1 MDSSARQSLKR
12 KLAEEV
18 KDSLCKRLRP
28 TFTSIILKTLSLLS
42 SFDHALLN
50 KLIAVFVKLCKTTKH
65 QLHED
70 FMDILVKNG
79 AIQILVRLLHLP
91 DEVVEDCS
99 DRVIQTRLLQLK
111 KGCAFI
117 LGTLARKPVYQQLII
132 DAGAFLCLLR
142 LLKRHKTIPKSPSVA
157 GFLRRVVDA
166 ISKLAYKNN
175 NAKRLIRKEDGIPP
189 LIELLEFKVKKVQVA
204 ATMALGTLAFNNAH
218 NATKMVECNAL
229 PSLVLML
236 QSEDSVTQF
245 MAVQLIKI
253 MVDSSPDIGREVLLA
268 GALTPVICLLS
279 SSFSESQGLAA
290 LLLGHFLTT
299 DSVLKVH
306 IPQRGAIPP
315 LVHMLQSQNTNLRKA
330 SAFVL
335 VILAQDSHNQ
345 VNIAH
350 SGGIEPML
358 NLFHSDN
365 PTVQQYAARVLYCL
379 ADNEDI
385 VANIIKVGGF
395 QKLKDL
401 HFFDEPIREYVAITL
416 LRLERNMR
424 GRTLKYLI
432 YLMCSAEE
440 RVRRH
445 VVIALAHLCSP
456 PDHETVFI
464 HNQGLELLLNIL
476 QSQCAIQKREASM
489 ALSMLASRANFIS
502 SLIQTI
508 SPSPTSQMDLGE
520 EFVNNPKL
528 SDITFLVEGGAS
540 AAINFGKIFYA
551 HKDRLVSSSVFQTMF
566 EAEYWEK
573 ETKQAVI
580 PNIKWDVFQLMMR
593 FIYTGTVDVKLD
605 DAEDLLRASDQ
616 YLLEDLKLICERV
629 IAKSISPE
637 NVSLLLELSEDF
649 SANTLKHAC
658 ILYMLEK
665 FDRLHSKRWYYTML
679 HRIVPDIHTLF
690 STLLIMDQSN
700 EDASVAYLFQ

>member
-18 KDSLCKRLRP
+18 KDSLCKRVPP
-28 TFTSIILKTLSLLS
+28 TFTSIILKTLFLLN
-42 SFDHALLN
+42 SFDHVLLN
-50 KLIAVFVKLCKTTKH
+50 KLITILVKLCKTTKH
-65 QLHED
+65 EIHDD
-70 FMDILVKNG
+70 FIDILVNNG
-79 AIQILVRLLHLP
+79 AVQALVRILHLP
-91 DEVVEDCS
+91 EKVVEDYS
-99 DRVIQTRLLQLK
+99 DRLIQARLLQLK

-117 LGTLARKPVYQQLII
+117 LGTLAKKSVYQQLII
-132 DAGAFLCLLR
+132 DAGAFLYLLR
-142 LLKRHKTIPKSPSVA
+142 LLKSHKTIPKSPSVP

-175 NAKRLIRKEDGIPP
+175 KVKMLIRKEDGIAP

-204 ATMALGTLAFNNAH
+204 VTNALGTLAFDNAH
-218 NATKMVECNAL
+218 TVTKMVECNAL

-245 MAVQLIKI
+245 TTVQLIKI
-253 MVDSSPDIGREVLLA
+253 MVDTSPHIGREVLKA

-279 SSFSESQGLAA
+279 SSFSESQALAA
-290 LLLGHFLTT
+290 LLLGHFLGT
-299 DSVLKVH
+299 DSDLKVH
-306 IPQRGAIPP
+306 ISQRGAIPP

-345 VNIAH
+345 VSIAH

-358 NLFHSDN
+358 NLFQSDN
-365 PTVQQYAARVLYCL
+365 PTVQQYAARVLYSL

-395 QKLKDL
+395 EKLKDL
-401 HFFDEPIREYVAITL
+401 HFTEEPISEFVAITL
-416 LRLERNMR
+416 LRLERHMQ

-432 YLMCSAEE
+432 HLMCSAEE
-440 RVRRH
+440 RVRNH

-464 HNQGLELLLNIL
+464 HNEGLELLLNIL
-476 QSQCAIQKREASM
+476 QSQCTIQKRKASM

-520 EFVNNPKL
+520 ESINNPKL
-528 SDITFLVEGGAS
+528 SDITFLVEG
-540 AAINFGKIFYA
+540 KIFYA
-551 HKDRLVSSSVFQTMF
+551 NKDRLVSSSVFQTMF
-566 EAEYWEK
+566 EAEYFEK

-580 PNIKWDVFQLMMR
+580 PNIKWDVFKLMMR

-605 DAEDLLRASDQ
+605 DAKDLLRAADQ
-616 YLLEDLKLICERV
+616 YLLQDLKLICERV

-637 NVSLLLELSEDF
+637 NVSLLLDLSEDF
-649 SANTLKHAC
+649 SANTLKNAC

-679 HRIVPDIHTLF
+679 HRIVPDIDTLF

-700 EDASVAYLFQ
+700 EDASVAYLY